1 MANLLLLFVQKE
13 LSAARLFCLLPYS
26 ATSSRDE
33 SPVTLRIIKVT
44 TPIICRRAFSG
55 RATPLIRYKQQARR
69 EEKREEKTAI
79 CMAVLIVV
87 LLFNERRITDY
98 DPPR

>member
-13 LSAARLFCLLPYS
+13 LSAASLFCLLPYS

-69 EEKREEKTAI
+69 EEKRK
-79 CMAVLIVV
+79 
-87 LLFNERRITDY
+87 RRKDGY
-98 DPPR
+98 LHGCFDCCPLV